1 MKAKTSLQVIA
12 VVIVLILVV
21 CVTGVGFLYVQR
33 ERELDTALVVES
45 PFGSKVAAGSTFWR
59 MMIFGGDDY
68 FYRLSAHDES
78 GNELF
83 SKDVPIPRDIWQK
96 EVYGG
101 LDSRTVEDVT
111 FLKHGKII
119 WSKGNHEVTFVIHD
133 KEILRQEVR

>member
-1 MKAKTSLQVIA
+1 MKAKKSLQGVA
-12 VVIVLILVV
+12 VATVLILVV
-21 CVTGVGFLYVQR
+21 CVTAVGILVVQR
-33 ERELDTALVVES
+33 PRELDTELVVKS
-45 PFGSKVAAGSTFWR
+45 PFGSEVAAGSTNWR

-119 WSKGNHEVTFVIHD
+119 WSKDNNEVTFVIHD